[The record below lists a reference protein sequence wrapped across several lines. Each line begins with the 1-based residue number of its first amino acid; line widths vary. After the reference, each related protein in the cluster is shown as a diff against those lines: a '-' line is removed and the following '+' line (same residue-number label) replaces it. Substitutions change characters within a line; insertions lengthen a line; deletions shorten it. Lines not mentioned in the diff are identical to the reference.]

1 MATHKSSEK
10 RARQD
15 VKKQANNQKTLN
27 SVRTF
32 EKKVRTA
39 IAAKDAKSAQELLK
53 SFSSKM
59 DKAASKGVIHA
70 KTAARKVSRISAQIS
85 ALAK

>member
-15 VKKQANNQKTLN
+15 KKKSANNLKTLN

-32 EKKVRTA
+32 EKKLRTA
-39 IAAKDAKSAQELLK
+39 IAAKDSKSAPELLK
-53 SFSSKM
+53 SFSSKI
-59 DKAASKGVIHA
+59 DSAATKGVLHA
-70 KTAARKVSRISAQIS
+70 KTAARKISRLSKQVSS
-85 ALAK
+85 LAK